1 MTDPTGDLDSKKRR
15 QAAADQS
22 GVKPPHSKSVP
33 SMKSNLIIAIDG
45 PSGAGK
51 STLGRMLAR
60 ALNLLYIDTGSM
72 YRAVALAVM
81 ESSVSATDNIAVGS
95 LAARVDIDLQGD
107 PDSLKVTLE
116 GRDVSEQI
124 RTEEVTEMSSII
136 STIPA
141 VRRAMVARQ
150 RELGKRGAVLNGR
163 DIGTV
168 VFPDADV
175 KFFLTAVP
183 DERAQRRFS
192 EEREQD
198 HSASFEATF
207 ADMVERDR
215 RDSTR
220 EDSPLKVAEGGIIVD
235 STGLSIDQVFARMMA
250 VIEKQH
256 GGEGMVAGES
266 GVEGDGADD
275 AGDAARPGS

>member
-1 MTDPTGDLDSKKRR
+1 VSALSQGSW
-15 QAAADQS
+15 
-22 GVKPPHSKSVP
+22 GGHIGPPLQ
-33 SMKSNLIIAIDG
+33 MKTNLIIAIDG

-81 ESSVSATDNIAVGS
+81 ESSISATDDVAVGS
-95 LAARVDIDLQGD
+95 LAGRVNIDLKGD
-107 PDSLKVTLE
+107 PDSLRVTL
-116 GRDVSEQI
+116 GGVDVTDQI
-124 RTEEVTEMSSII
+124 RSEAVTELSSII

-150 RELGKRGAVLNGR
+150 REMGERGAVLNGR

-175 KFFLTAVP
+175 KFFLTALP
-183 DERAQRRFS
+183 QARAERRFNEERAQDAKVDF
-192 EEREQD
+192 EE
-198 HSASFEATF
+198 TF
-207 ADMVERDR
+207 ADMIERDR

-220 EDSPLKVAEGGIIVD
+220 IDSPLAVAKDAIVVD
-235 STGLSIDQVFARMMA
+235 STGLSIGQVFEKMM
-250 VIEKQH
+250 E
-256 GGEGMVAGES
+256 E
-266 GVEGDGADD
+266 VE
-275 AGDAARPGS
+275 RKSEVKRL